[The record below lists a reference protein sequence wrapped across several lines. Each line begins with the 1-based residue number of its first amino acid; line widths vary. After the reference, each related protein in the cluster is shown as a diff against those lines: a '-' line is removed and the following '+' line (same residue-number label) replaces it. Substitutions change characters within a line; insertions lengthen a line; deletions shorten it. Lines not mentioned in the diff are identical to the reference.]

1 MAEVT
6 STAGLG
12 PFRTLFT
19 FGTLG
24 GLTDQ
29 ELLDRFVSRRDED
42 AFAALTHR
50 HAPLVLRVCV
60 AVLRDPHD
68 AEDASQATF
77 LILARKAASIR
88 RRSSIGS
95 WLFGVARRV
104 AVRARTDLAHRRA
117 LEQRGAE
124 MAARRVE
131 NRVSSESWAEIWDEL
146 ERLPEKYR
154 APIILCDL
162 EGLSHEQAAV
172 QLHQSAR
179 TIRRRLAG
187 GREMLR
193 ARLAHR
199 GLIHAA
205 RTLSAGLAPVA
216 IRGAVPTDRANTI
229 IRAAMRITSGRAT
242 ALATSSRVTSWAE
255 GAIAAMFLT
264 RLKAAMVLVL
274 ILGLV
279 GTGAGVFARNL
290 WQAADGQGP
299 ATGTVTAPVAA
310 ATDPRQVVDRIA
322 DHIKDN
328 YARLRTVNVLLQTTN
343 LDRSVTK
350 REEVTTRVPKGGT
363 AHFVRQPFSVWR
375 ERVLLRGDDLL
386 RKSMDEDGQ
395 IWAFHGGVWTQYLP
409 KENAAWLRLPG
420 QMPGISPLDPRNIAS
435 LEQRTLFVDRLRQ
448 DRVLEIGP
456 TRTLDGQPRVA
467 ALMEHTFDQG
477 PKERYRCEFDPA
489 RNDLPTRVVFLRG
502 EDKIGIVL
510 DIAYQEVIPGSA
522 WFLKKATCKFF
533 GPELA
538 RSPDSEAWRQALIVE
553 TKGKVHVNEP
563 IAADV
568 FAVEIPAGARV
579 SDAVSASIDR
589 RGEAAPPP

>member
-19 FGTLG
+19 VGTLG

-29 ELLDRFVSRRDED
+29 ELLDRFISRRDED

-117 LEQRGAE
+117 LEHRGAE

-131 NRVSSESWAEIWDEL
+131 NRVSSENWAEVWDEL

-187 GREMLR
+187 GRGILR

-205 RTLSAGLAPVA
+205 RSLSAGFAPAA
-216 IRGAVPTDRANTI
+216 IRGAVPTDRASTI

-242 ALATSSRVTSWAE
+242 ALATSIRVTSWVE
-255 GAIAAMFLT
+255 GEIATMFLT

-290 WQAADGQGP
+290 WEAADGQGP
-299 ATGTVTAPVAA
+299 ATGIVTAPVAA
-310 ATDPRQVVDRIA
+310 AADPRQVVDRIA

-328 YARLRTVNVLLQTTN
+328 YTRLRTVNVLLQTTH

-350 REEVTTRVPKGGT
+350 REEVTTHLPNGGT

-395 IWAFHGGVWTQYLP
+395 IWAFHDGVWTQYLP

-420 QMPGISPLDPRNIAS
+420 QMPGIAPLDPRNIAS
-435 LEQRTLFVDRLRQ
+435 LEQRWLFVDRLRG

-467 ALMEHTFDQG
+467 ALMEHTFDRG
-477 PKERYRCEFDPA
+477 HKERYRCEFDAA
-489 RNDLPTRVVFLRG
+489 RNDLPTRIVVLRE
-502 EDKIGIVL
+502 EDRIGIVL
-510 DIAYQEVIPGSA
+510 DITYQEVIPGAA

-533 GPELA
+533 GQELA

-568 FAVEIPAGARV
+568 FAVEIPAGTRV

-589 RGEAAPPP
+589 RGEAAPPR